1 LGVDQLAAKE
11 VPMYQRI
18 LVPLER
24 EGGPEA
30 HVQHAAELAAEQDA
44 ELTLLRVVTV
54 VAADEYVMQR
64 IQVEAGSSGARR
76 KEEAEAYVSRLV
88 QQLRARDV
96 KAKPLVVISDQAEDE
111 AIVAQA
117 AESASDL
124 IVLPNQRRS
133 LFSRWLQGN
142 VTAKVQRRSDVPM
155 LMVRA

>member
-1 LGVDQLAAKE
+1 LGGLGAEEVD
-11 VPMYQRI
+11 MYHRI

-30 HVQHAAELAAEQDA
+30 HVRHAAELAAEEDA
-44 ELTLLRVVTV
+44 ELALLRVVTV
-54 VAADEYVMQR
+54 VAADEYVLKH

-76 KEEAEAYVSRLV
+76 KGEAEAYVSRLA
-88 QQLRARDV
+88 QQLQAENV
-96 KAKPLVVISDQAEDE
+96 KATPVVVVSDQAEDE

-117 AESASDL
+117 AEMGSDL

-142 VTAKVQRRSDVPM
+142 VTAKVQRRSDVPV
-155 LMVRA
+155 LMVREQ